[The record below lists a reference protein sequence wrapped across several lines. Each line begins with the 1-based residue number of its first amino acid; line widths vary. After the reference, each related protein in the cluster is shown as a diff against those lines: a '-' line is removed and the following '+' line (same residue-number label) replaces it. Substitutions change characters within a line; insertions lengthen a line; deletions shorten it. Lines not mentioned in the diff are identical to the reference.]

1 MARYNTNPHFEVY
14 IAISKTKG
22 YRLELPLY
30 PILSH

>member
-22 YRLELPLY
+22 YRLELPIY
-30 PILSH
+30 